1 MKRYISAA
9 FQDTDERILS
19 KIRQLKQIVQD
30 ALEPYEIVPTR
41 CNVDIIDSRY
51 SINNIYVEYAG
62 DEYKLDYH
70 SNIYKSDN
78 ITSIEDYENSKQFI
92 AALGSVFIV
101 KFMKDR
107 SLVKEIQAKVTDIAN
122 SFSSDDG
129 VYIECDF
136 VGGPV
141 YARIDDGDILFFPNT
156 WAYYSPEG
164 PISEDSDYVRLVRG
178 NVCITLDVFE
188 VYDILTSGV
197 DSVDFEDKVL
207 PYLKSLGDYYY
218 EKKPKIEESNR
229 KKAAA
234 MENFNKL
241 ADYLET
247 KLSDFNAEVILNGSR
262 MQIDYT
268 IDGWDN
274 SYYPQSFWLPE
285 LWNMDDAYM
294 KKLYTL
300 TRKAINKAKNGSEY
314 ASYQRR
320 NKRSQELP
328 EW

>member
-1 MKRYISAA
+1 M
-9 FQDTDERILS
+9 E
-19 KIRQLKQIVQD
+19 
-30 ALEPYEIVPTR
+30 
-41 CNVDIIDSRY
+41 
-51 SINNIYVEYAG
+51 
-62 DEYKLDYH
+62 
-70 SNIYKSDN
+70 
-78 ITSIEDYENSKQFI
+78 
-92 AALGSVFIV
+92 
-101 KFMKDR
+101 DR
-107 SLVKEIQAKVTDIAN
+107 SLVKEIQAKVTDITN

-136 VGGPV
+136 VGGHV
-141 YARIDDGDILFFPNT
+141 YNYIDKGVIYFFPDT
-156 WAYYSPEG
+156 WTYYSPEG
-164 PISEDSDYVRLVRG
+164 PISKDSGYARLVGG

-188 VYDILTSGV
+188 VYDILTSGI

-207 PYLKSLGDYYY
+207 SYLKSLGDYYY
-218 EKKPKIEESNR
+218 EKKPEVEESNR

-241 ADYLET
+241 ADYLES
-247 KLSDFNAEVILNGSR
+247 KLSDFNAEVILNGNR

-268 IDGWDN
+268 IDGWNN

-285 LWNMDDAYM
+285 LWNMDDVYM